1 MKAQIVTIGDE
12 ILIGQII
19 DTNSAWMAEQLNLQG
34 ISILEMT
41 SIGDTREEILRGLQY
56 ALSRADLVLVTGGL
70 GPTKDDITKKTIAEF
85 FGAEMVLHQPT
96 YDRIKRFFE
105 KLNRAIPHE
114 AILQQCLV
122 PNNCTVLTNKMG
134 TAPGMWF
141 AHEGKIIISMPGVP
155 SEMKNIMEHEALP
168 RLKKEL
174 AGLPIAHRTIL
185 TAGEGETNLAKMIE
199 DIEDNL
205 PPNLK
210 IAYLPSIGQVRLRL
224 TGRHENEATLNEMLN
239 EYAAKLEERV
249 SKYVYGHEKE
259 TIEAVIGQI
268 LLSQGKKITFAE
280 SCTGGYVQ
288 HRLTAVAGASAYF
301 AGGVVAY
308 SYELKTKMLKVK
320 ASTLKKHGAV
330 SEETVI
336 EMAQGALKLTG
347 ADVAVSVSGIAGPT
361 GGTPEKPVG
370 TIWMAVAD
378 KNRVKT
384 MLLRTGR
391 DRMTNIHYA
400 GNQVLNMTRKFLLG
414 EW

>member
-1 MKAQIVTIGDE
+1 
-12 ILIGQII
+12 L
-19 DTNSAWMAEQLNLQG
+19 
-34 ISILEMT
+34 
-41 SIGDTREEILRGLQY
+41 
-56 ALSRADLVLVTGGL
+56 
-70 GPTKDDITKKTIAEF
+70 
-85 FGAEMVLHQPT
+85 
-96 YDRIKRFFE
+96 
-105 KLNRAIPHE
+105 
-114 AILQQCLV
+114 
-122 PNNCTVLTNKMG
+122 
-134 TAPGMWF
+134 
-141 AHEGKIIISMPGVP
+141 
-155 SEMKNIMEHEALP
+155 
-168 RLKKEL
+168 
-174 AGLPIAHRTIL
+174 
-185 TAGEGETNLAKMIE
+185 
-199 DIEDNL
+199 
-205 PPNLK
+205 
-210 IAYLPSIGQVRLRL
+210 
-224 TGRHENEATLNEMLN
+224 
-239 EYAAKLEERV
+239 
-249 SKYVYGHEKE
+249 
-259 TIEAVIGQI
+259 
-268 LLSQGKKITFAE
+268 QGKKITFAE